1 MVVSQA
7 IELLIRGGGTTF
19 GVMIVFY
26 VLTRL
31 LSRLSRDG
39 K

>member
-7 IELLIRGGGTTF
+7 VQLLIRGGGTTF

-26 VLTRL
+26 LLTRL
-31 LSRLSRDG
+31 LARLSRDQQ
-39 K
+39 